1 MAGVGRDRLG
11 CLWPTIDDSSTSS
24 PAIRNS
30 AWRPIEGRELA
41 DSVEKLADASFGDVF
56 GGPRTITRWAIV
68 DPGPF

>member
-1 MAGVGRDRLG
+1 LAFAAEVGREA
-11 CLWPTIDDSSTSS
+11 DSGDT
-24 PAIRNS
+24 AK
-30 AWRPIEGRELA
+30 GQQLA